1 MLAALAKEPFSVRG
15 WLVERH
21 FGPLLVGYY
30 DRGKLKYAGKV
41 RTGYSNAT
49 LSNLGDRLA
58 GLGTGFLWLRSDKK
72 PEEVGREK

>member
-1 MLAALAKEPFSVRG
+1 MVAALAKEPFSG
-15 WLVERH
+15 S
-21 FGPLLVGYY
+21 

-41 RTGYSNAT
+41 GTGYSNAT

-58 GLGTGFLWLRSDKK
+58 GLGTGFLGLRSDKK